1 MKTKKLLALIL
12 CLATVL
18 SILVGCNGTK
28 KEKILIYTSI
38 EDYVIED
45 MQPKLKE
52 KFPDYNIDI
61 QYFSTGDLSAKLLA
75 EGTNTDCDMVYSLE
89 YPYLEKLDKNGVF
102 ANLTDIVDMTV
113 FSDDTNLS
121 DNFLPQCR
129 NGGAIIINTDLLKE
143 KNLPKPTSY
152 NDLLDSKYKGL
163 ISMPN
168 PKSSGTGYMFL
179 LSLINSMGED
189 AAFDYFDKL
198 SENIFQFTTSGSGP
212 INALLQGEAVI
223 ALGMTGQAVNKINS
237 ESAPLEILF
246 FDEGSPYSLYG
257 NAIIKGRE
265 SRDCVKEVFSYL
277 SEDYAN
283 DLCSQFYPEK
293 IFKDKTFTVK
303 NYPSDIKYSNMSE
316 YTTTEEKER
325 LLAKWKY

>member
-1 MKTKKLLALIL
+1 MRIKKFLALIL

-113 FSDDTNLS
+113 FSDDTHMS

-129 NGGAIIINTDLLKE
+129 NGGAVIINTDLLKE
-143 KNLPKPTSY
+143 KNLPKPTGY

-179 LSLINSMGED
+179 LSLP
-189 AAFDYFDKL
+189 
-198 SENIFQFTTSGSGP
+198 Q
-212 INALLQGEAVI
+212 
-223 ALGMTGQAVNKINS
+223 
-237 ESAPLEILF
+237 
-246 FDEGSPYSLYG
+246 
-257 NAIIKGRE
+257 KGRNGVRGICGRSSAYHLE
-265 SRDCVKEVFSYL
+265 
-277 SEDYAN
+277 
-283 DLCSQFYPEK
+283 
-293 IFKDKTFTVK
+293 
-303 NYPSDIKYSNMSE
+303 
-316 YTTTEEKER
+316 
-325 LLAKWKY
+325 